1 MVKKS
6 KYFILALPIDILSN
20 ESKIFSAEYLVVEIL
35 ILEEVVIKYDY

>member
-6 KYFILALPIDILSN
+6 KIFILALPIDVLSN
-20 ESKIFSAEYLVVEIL
+20 ESKISFAEYLVVEIL